1 METLYN
7 LFLSFNNQVL
17 SKAPFL
23 LGIVACIGYILLKK
37 TQQQLSKEQ

>member
-17 SKAPFL
+17 SKAPFYLVL
-23 LGIVACIGYILLKK
+23 LLVLGTFY
-37 TQQQLSKEQ
+37 